1 MIIEKTS
8 ILTGRKNVMDLPI
21 TETHYKLYLSS
32 KQPITKVFPDLTD
45 DEIEFLTTGITP
57 EELMNHLG
65 SLEDDVI
72 F

>member
-32 KQPITKVFPDLTD
+32 KQSLSKSFPDLND
-45 DEIEFLTTGITP
+45 DELEFLATGITP